1 MFSEDNKARM
11 RRCIEAFNKRDIEG
25 FFDAFAPAC
34 IFHEPPIEVPVT
46 LAEEKQR
53 IPHTFAAFPDL
64 QIVLEDLIAEGEKV
78 VIRYKYQ
85 GTDAQ
90 TGKNVAWTGISFLYF
105 AGGKVIEDWAITDA
119 LGLLQQVDAIPNTE
133 QNK

>member
-1 MFSEDNKARM
+1 MSREENIACI
-11 RRCIEAFNKRDIEG
+11 RRSIEAFNRRDIEG
-25 FFDAFAPAC
+25 FFDAFAPTC
-34 IFHEPPIEVPVT
+34 IFHEPPIEVPAT

-78 VIRYKYQ
+78 VIRYKYR

-90 TGKNVAWTGISFLYF
+90 TGKKVAWTGISFLYF
-105 AGGKVIEDWAITDA
+105 ADGKVIEDWAITDA
-119 LGLLQQVDAIPNTE
+119 LGLLQQVGAIPDTE

>member
-1 MFSEDNKARM
+1 MSSEENKVCI
-11 RRCIEAFNKRDIEG
+11 RRSIEAFNRRDIEG

-34 IFHEPPIEVPVT
+34 IFHEPPIEVPAT

-53 IPHTFAAFPDL
+53 IPLTFAASPDL

-78 VIRYKYQ
+78 VVRYTYQ

-90 TGKNVAWTGISFLYF
+90 TGKKVAWTGISFLYF

-119 LGLLQQVDAIPNTE
+119 LGLLQQVDAIPDTE

>member
-1 MFSEDNKARM
+1 MSGEENKACI
-11 RRCIEAFNKRDIEG
+11 RRSIEAFNRRNIEG
-25 FFDAFAPAC
+25 FFDAFAPTC
-34 IFHEPPIEVPVT
+34 IFHEPPIEVPAT

-64 QIVLEDLIAEGEKV
+64 QIVLKDLTAEGEKV
-78 VIRYKYQ
+78 VVRYTYQ

-90 TGKNVAWTGISFLYF
+90 TGKKVAWTGISFLYF
-105 AGGKVIEDWAITDA
+105 VGGKVIEDWAITDA
-119 LGLLQQVDAIPNTE
+119 LGLLQQVDAIPDTE